1 MIVCW
6 ESTYRKLPIGLKGD
20 WENRIKENATNEWKC
35 AMTTTSQY
43 GAVKTDDTLTRQ
55 KCSRTIFVTS
65 FDSFPELTDKITGD
79 VNVDRLRRVSPLRAT
94 YALIILTATR
104 QLNSMSRPMPDLSY
118 SVANVKNSLAKK
130 MHFDSDSGDIYLD
143 GSVWILDWL

>member
-1 MIVCW
+1 
-6 ESTYRKLPIGLKGD
+6 
-20 WENRIKENATNEWKC
+20 
-35 AMTTTSQY
+35 MTTTSQY

-55 KCSRTIFVTS
+55 KSGRTN
-65 FDSFPELTDKITGD
+65 FPECDIFPETTDMITGD
-79 VNVDRLRRVSPLRAT
+79 ANVDRLRRVSPLRAT

-143 GSVWILDWL
+143 GSVWILD